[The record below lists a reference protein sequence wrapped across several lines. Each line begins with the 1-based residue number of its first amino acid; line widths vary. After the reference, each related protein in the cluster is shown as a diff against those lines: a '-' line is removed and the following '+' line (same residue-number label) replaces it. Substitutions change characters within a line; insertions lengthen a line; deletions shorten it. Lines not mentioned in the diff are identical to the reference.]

1 MSAESEATDILVR
14 ISMEGAEHFLKI
26 AGAAAERGLAFL
38 FAALK
43 AFYEKT
49 RGQQKLGGKINA
61 RSFLENF
68 TSSSIFS
75 IPKADMKVLEPE
87 LKRLHIPYMQYKTS
101 KDMKS
106 DGKIEI
112 SVRQEDAER
121 FVRIAENKGIAA
133 VEAYNFSCEE
143 ISENAYEE
151 LLNEGAAKGVDFY
164 VTPEG
169 VVIVNER
176 KNPLPAPMENR
187 HSVPSEPL
195 SKESNIDSLTFD
207 ASKGINKNLAAAKI
221 EAARKDGR
229 LVPISANKDTL
240 LEKAASDGVL
250 LKVPRT
256 KGKEYLFV
264 PKGDIVNMNADGG
277 LTIRADLRRDESY
290 QIFSA
295 NNQPL
300 KTMTGKE
307 IKASGKWDK
316 VNNAKL
322 ATPKIP
328 KKGGR

>member
-1 MSAESEATDILVR
+1 MSAEAEATDILVR

-38 FAALK
+38 CAALK

-75 IPKADMKVLEPE
+75 ISKADMKVLEPE

-106 DGKIEI
+106 NGKVEI

-121 FVRIAENKGIAA
+121 FVRIAESKGIAA
-133 VEAYNFSCEE
+133 VDAYDFSCEE

-169 VVIVNER
+169 VAIVNER
-176 KNPLPAPMENR
+176 KNPLPALTENR
-187 HSVPSEPL
+187 SVPSEQL
-195 SKESNIDSLTFD
+195 SKASNTDDFNFD
-207 ASKGINKNLAAAKI
+207 ASKGIDKNLAGAKI
-221 EAARKDGR
+221 EAARRDGR

-240 LEKAASDGVL
+240 LQKTTSDGVL
-250 LKVPRT
+250 LKVPGT
-256 KGKEYLFV
+256 KGKEYIFV

-295 NNQPL
+295 DNQPL

-307 IKASGKWDK
+307 IKESNKWNK

-322 ATPKIP
+322 AAPKIP